1 MAPTTLE
8 HRLLH
13 VVRESGRAEA
23 PIQAW
28 PLMRRLGTLSPEMQE
43 LAFTQISSILDT
55 FEALDAR
62 MAASKTTAGRQPQVA
77 RMAWDPTAN

>member
-8 HRLLH
+8 HRLLD

-28 PLMRRLGTLSPEMQE
+28 PLMRRLGQLSPEMQA
-43 LAFTQISSILDT
+43 LAFTQISSLLDT

-62 MAASKTTAGRQPQVA
+62 ISASKTTAGRQSQNA
-77 RMAWDPTAN
+77 RMSWDPTAN